1 MFFKEAVCLIE
12 VVTQRGRDNL
22 LSFEDLDYQAEVFP
36 ELDAL
41 FQDSIQFFV
50 VDVKLGIDRS
60 GKSASVG
67 FVHIDP
73 D

>member
-22 LSFEDLDYQAEVFP
+22 LSFEDLDYLAEVFP

-50 VDVKLGIDRS
+50 VDIELSIDRS
-60 GKSASVG
+60 GKSTSVG
-67 FVHIDP
+67 FVKIDP

>member
-1 MFFKEAVCLIE
+1 MFFKEAVSLVE

-50 VDVKLGIDRS
+50 VDIELSIDRS
-60 GKSASVG
+60 GKSTSVG
-67 FVHIDP
+67 FVKIDP